1 MALFK
6 NAHYSHEHSLEVLN
20 LLYGYDSFLDSLTT
34 IADMG
39 CGAGLDAEWW
49 ATLMT
54 QDDPPEPRN
63 YTVYAVDLDI
73 RNLDAD
79 TLRRNPN
86 IVPVEKN
93 FEERVISRN
102 VDLIWAHDSFQHA
115 RNPLK
120 CLAAWKDTLNENGML
135 VLSIPQ
141 GTYVKDNNLI
151 IEQHS
156 NQFYNYNILNLIY
169 MLAVSGFDCKDAYFY
184 RTDNSP
190 WLYAAV
196 YASEHGPLPQSA
208 TWYDLAER
216 NLVNDSIMNSVNR
229 YGYARIEDLIVT
241 WLDKDFYKITN

>member
-6 NAHYSHEHSLEVLN
+6 NAYYSHEHSLEVLN

-73 RNLDAD
+73 RHLDEAM
-79 TLRRNPN
+79 LRNNPN
-86 IVPVEKN
+86 IVPVNKN
-93 FEERVISRN
+93 FEDRVISRN
-102 VDLIWAHDSFQHA
+102 VDLIWAHDSFQYA

-120 CLAAWKDTLNENGML
+120 CLAAWKATLNENGML
-135 VLSIPQ
+135 VMSIPQ

-151 IEQHS
+151 VEQHS
-156 NQFYNYNILNLIY
+156 NHFYNYNILNLIY
-169 MLAVSGFDCKDAYFY
+169 ILAVSGFDCRDAYFY
-184 RTDNSP
+184 RKENSP

-196 YASEHGPLPQSA
+196 YASEHGPLPESA

-216 NLVNDSIMNSVNR
+216 NLVNDSIINSVNR
-229 YGYARIEDLIVT
+229 YGYARMEDLVVS
-241 WLDKDFYKITN
+241 WLDKDFYQVRA